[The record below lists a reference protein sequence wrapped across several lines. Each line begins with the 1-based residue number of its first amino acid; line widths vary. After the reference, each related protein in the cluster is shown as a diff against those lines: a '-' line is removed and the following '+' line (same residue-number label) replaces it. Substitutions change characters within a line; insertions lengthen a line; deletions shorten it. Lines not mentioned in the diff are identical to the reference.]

1 LFVLINL
8 FQITLMISFISN
20 KDFIFLEFIKLT
32 KKISNHRFGCILLGL
47 IYTVILF
54 LAFIG
59 FVYLFLIIGSYQTF
73 TVCITLCILPILL
86 LISWILYKD
95 YFELFHKIHP
105 LIVFILFPILLLDI
119 EGKDFYKNLKILCI
133 FSFTLGI
140 VLFSL
145 VLFNDM
151 DWKILILPFI
161 FIFSSRE
168 GSIY

>member
-1 LFVLINL
+1 MIN
-8 FQITLMISFISN
+8 FISN

-32 KKISNHRFGCILLGL
+32 KKISNHRFGCTLLSL

-59 FVYLFLIIGSYQTF
+59 FVYLFLIIGSYQAF
-73 TVCITLCILPILL
+73 TICITLCILPVLL

-95 YFELFHKIHP
+95 YFELFLKIHP
-105 LIVFILFPILLLDI
+105 LIVSILFPYLLLDI
-119 EGKDFYKNLKILCI
+119 EGEDFYKNLKVLCI
-133 FSFTLGI
+133 FSFILGI

-161 FIFSSRE
+161 LIFSGRE